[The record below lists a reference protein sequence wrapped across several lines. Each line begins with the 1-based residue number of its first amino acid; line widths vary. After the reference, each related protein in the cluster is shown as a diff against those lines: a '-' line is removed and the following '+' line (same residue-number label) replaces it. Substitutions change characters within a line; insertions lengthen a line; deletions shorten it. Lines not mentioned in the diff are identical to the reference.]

1 MHSTPVR
8 PRQYKWDRLLGL
20 IFIVGGAVFLVIGT
34 TGSGTPIEDVSK
46 AASQHQ
52 HETVLYVLGG
62 LSAIVA
68 GAIVAI
74 VRPLR

>member
-1 MHSTPVR
+1 MDPTPVR
-8 PRQYKWDRLLGL
+8 PRRYKWDRLLGL
-20 IFIVGGAVFLVIGT
+20 IFIVGGVVFLAIGA
-34 TGSGTPIEDVSK
+34 TGSGTPIEDVPK

-62 LSAIVA
+62 LSSIAA

-74 VRPLR
+74 FRPMR